1 MIRLS
6 TSEPGFERDFAAL
19 VNARREADADVARD
33 VRTIVAS
40 VRDEGDAALQAFTRK
55 FDHHDLNQT
64 GWRIEK
70 ADWLA
75 AHQSLSTELRAALAL
90 AAERIA
96 TYHLKQKPEDS
107 DTVDSA
113 GVRLGARWNAIQ
125 NAGIYIPGGRAAYPS
140 SVLMNA
146 IPAKVAGVE
155 RLVMVTPTPNGE
167 VNPLVL
173 AAAHIAGVDE
183 IWRIGGAQAIAALA
197 YGTGRIAAVDVVT
210 GPGNAWVAEA
220 KRQLYGVVGIDMVAG
235 PSEIV
240 VVADGKNDPEWIA
253 ADLLSQAEHDPTSQS
268 ILFTDDAGFAKAVA
282 DAIDLQ
288 IGQLATAQVA
298 RTSWDANGA
307 IIVTADLFEAIP
319 LVDRLA
325 PEHLELA
332 CDDPQPLFDRV
343 RHAGSVFMG
352 RHTPEAIGDYVA
364 GPNHVLPTGRRARFA
379 SGLSV
384 LDFMKRTSFLQL
396 DQAALAAI
404 GPAAIALAN
413 AEGLPAHAKSVALRL
428 AGDQTE
434 LLL

>member
-1 MIRLS
+1 MIRLNAADA
-6 TSEPGFERDFAAL
+6 GFADAFTAL
-19 VNARREADADVARD
+19 VNARREADDDVARNVTHIIKR
-33 VRTIVAS
+33 VRE
-40 VRDEGDAALQAFTRK
+40 EGDVALRDLTRL
-55 FDHHDLNQT
+55 FDKHDLDRS
-64 GWRIEK
+64 GWTIDR
-70 ADWLA
+70 ADCLA
-75 AHQSLSTELRAALAL
+75 AYEGLSPELRAALEL

-96 TYHLKQKPEDS
+96 VYHAKQRPEDR
-107 DTVDSA
+107 DEVDA
-113 GVRLGARWNAIQ
+113 QGIRLGARWTPVDA
-125 NAGIYIPGGRAAYPS
+125 AGVYVPGGRAAYPS

-146 IPAKVAGVE
+146 IPAKAAGVR

-173 AAAHIAGVDE
+173 AAAHVAGVDE
-183 IWRIGGAQAIAALA
+183 LYRVGGAQAVAALA
-197 YGTGRIAAVDVVT
+197 YGTETIAPVDVVT

-268 ILFTDDAGFAKAVA
+268 ILFTDDAGFADKVAAAV
-282 DAIDLQ
+282 DAQ
-288 IGQLATAQVA
+288 IATLATGATA

-307 IIVTADLFEAIP
+307 IILVPDLPTAMP

-332 CDDPQPLFDRV
+332 CDDAEPLFDMV
-343 RHAGSVFMG
+343 RHAGSVFLG
-352 RHTPEAIGDYVA
+352 RYTPEAVGDYVA

-384 LDFMKRTSFLQL
+384 LDFMKRTSFLSL
-396 DQAALAAI
+396 DPSGLAAI
-404 GPAAIALAN
+404 GPAAVALAE
-413 AEGLPAHAKSVALRL
+413 AEGLPAHAKSVAIRL
-428 AGDQTE
+428 K
-434 LLL
+434 